1 VDAIVGSGGLIRGEE
16 VGDLGGDFCGDRPRR
31 RSNEDI
37 AVDGEKVLMIF

>member
-1 VDAIVGSGGLIRGEE
+1 MDLIVGSGGLIRGDE

-37 AVDGEKVLMIF
+37 PVDGKPLMEF

>member
-1 VDAIVGSGGLIRGEE
+1 MDLIVGSGGLIRGEE

-37 AVDGEKVLMIF
+37 PVDVKKLSM